1 MKANHSLTNRLQ
13 AFWLARSAQEKAL
26 LRAAGL
32 LLLLLALF
40 LLFGWQHNERQR
52 LRRALPQAEARLGQM
67 QVAAEEYARL
77 QAQPPAARLSDKAL
91 QEALRAA
98 AAARGL
104 ELLLETTG
112 EGVLVK
118 GAGGFDALV
127 AWLADAQR
135 DHALRPLRLEI
146 LREGNGARLETTL
159 VFPPNQ

>member
-1 MKANHSLTNRLQ
+1 MKDYHSLTNRLQ
-13 AFWLARSAQEKAL
+13 AFWLARSAQEKTL
-26 LRAAGL
+26 LRAASL
-32 LLLLLALF
+32 FLLLLALV

-67 QVAAEEYARL
+67 QAAAEESARL
-77 QAQPPAARLSDKAL
+77 QAQPPTARLSDKAL
-91 QEALRAA
+91 PEALRAA

-104 ELLLETTG
+104 ELLVEMTG

-118 GAGGFDALV
+118 GTGGFDAQV
-127 AWLADAQR
+127 AWLADVQR

-146 LREGNGARLETTL
+146 LREGKGARLEATL